1 MFVFVSFF
9 FKEENV
15 NLCFASFVSQQR
27 NIVQLQ
33 NCIKR
38 NIIIQ
43 QHIDWYASTYSS
55 RFVKLTFI

>member
-9 FKEENV
+9 KRRMYI
-15 NLCFASFVSQQR
+15 LCFASFVSQQR

-43 QHIDWYASTYSS
+43 QLINWYTSS
-55 RFVKLTFI
+55 YIRPFVKLTFL